1 MSVTSK
7 AAHFDII
14 YLHKIAELSFDI
26 LVSARK

>member
-14 YLHKIAELSFDI
+14 YLHKITELNLGT
-26 LVSARK
+26 LVSIRE